1 MTEAQAVAGSSY
13 PLQNTSAPYRQSDQ
27 KHCFSC
33 AQLIHV
39 TAASCP
45 SCGAAQAGGSSV
57 LREQPLRPLTNIYS
71 VFCYG
76 CGDQIHA
83 AALACPKCGAP
94 HQQVNIVGSEKS
106 RTTAIVLAFLL
117 GGIGAHKFYLGSI
130 GWGLVYLLFS
140 WSFIPMI
147 VAAIEGIIYLTQDD
161 QAFARANK

>member
-1 MTEAQAVAGSSY
+1 MTEAERVAGPNYS
-13 PLQNTSAPYRQSDQ
+13 LQNVPSSYRQSDQ

-33 AQLIHV
+33 AQVIHV

-45 SCGAAQAGGSSV
+45 CCGASQVAGSTS
-57 LREQPLRPLTNIYS
+57 REPAPRALAGIDS

-94 HQQVNIVGSEKS
+94 HRQSAVNASDKS

-130 GWGLVYLLFS
+130 GWGVVYLIFS
-140 WSFIPMI
+140 WSFVPMI
-147 VAAIEGIIYLTQDD
+147 VAAIEGLIYLTQND
-161 QAFARANK
+161 QEFARANR